1 MPTIQDFL
9 NKLPLDTRNIV
20 ESLWGALPGSDQ
32 KTLLNMLSA
41 LPNDS
46 NLLRLLVNLA
56 ARQYKVISGK
66 KHVVA
71 IVGPAN
77 VGKSTLYNQLIQ
89 QKQDRAAVS
98 PVPGTTRANKEA
110 DTGLFTIVDTPGAD
124 AVGNVGEEEK
134 MQAMAAAN
142 QADFLVIMFDAIQGI
157 KQSELQLLDDL
168 IALSKPY
175 IIVMNKMDLVRKEA
189 DQVLQ
194 KAAVNLHINTSQIIP
209 IIAKDGKSLSNIIM
223 AIAAAEPSL
232 VTALGKALPEYRWKL
247 AWRTIASAAS
257 LSAAI
262 ALTPLPIIDFA
273 PLIITQSIMVLS
285 IAKIYSQRMNL
296 ARARELVFTFG
307 LGLLGRTLFIEL
319 SKLGGVPGWLLA
331 AAIAASMTVVM
342 GYAAVILFERG
353 KRLTGEE
360 TRQLSK
366 SLTNFLLAQLKNLG
380 KKKPDKATLQEMIMQ
395 SLDHVGLDDS
405 SKILDHQ
412 MQSDAKEIIID
423 HVYPEKD
430 TLAGE

>member
-9 NKLPLDTRNIV
+9 NKLPPDTRSII
-20 ESLWGALPGSDQ
+20 ETLWGALPSSDQ
-32 KTLLNMLSA
+32 KTLLRMLSA

-46 NLLRLLVNLA
+46 NLLRLLLTLA
-56 ARQYKVISGK
+56 SRQYKVISGK

-89 QKQDRAAVS
+89 QKQDRATVS
-98 PVPGTTRANKEA
+98 PVPGTTRANQES
-110 DTGLFTIVDTPGAD
+110 DTGLFTIIDTPGAD

-134 MQAMAAAN
+134 KQAMLAAD

-168 IALSKPY
+168 MALSRPY

-194 KAAVNLHINTSQIIP
+194 KAAVNLHIQPSQIIP
-209 IIAKDGKSLSNIIM
+209 IIAKEGKSLSDIIM

-232 VTALGKALPEYRWKL
+232 VTALGRALPEYRWKL
-247 AWRTIASAAS
+247 SWRTIASAAS

-273 PLIITQSIMVLS
+273 PLIVTQSIMVLS
-285 IAKIYSQRMNL
+285 IAKIYNQKMNL
-296 ARARELVFTFG
+296 ARARELVVTFG

-319 SKLGGVPGWLLA
+319 SKLGGLPGWLLS

-342 GYAAVILFERG
+342 GYGAVVLFERG

-366 SLTNFLLAQLKNLG
+366 NLTNFLLSQLKNLG
-380 KKKPDKATLQEMIMQ
+380 KKKPDKTTLQETIIQ
-395 SLDHVGLDDS
+395 SLDHAGLDRSPD
-405 SKILDHQ
+405 ILDHQ
-412 MQSDAKEIIID
+412 MKVDAQEIVIDQS
-423 HVYPEKD
+423 YPEKE

>member
-9 NKLPLDTRNIV
+9 NELPLDTRNIV
-20 ESLWGALPGSDQ
+20 ESLWKALPGSDQ

-41 LPNDS
+41 LPSDS

-56 ARQYKVISGK
+56 ARQYKVISGR

-89 QKQDRAAVS
+89 QKQDRAVVS

-134 MQAMAAAN
+134 MQAMSAAN

-168 IALSKPY
+168 KALSKPY
-175 IIVMNKMDLVRKEA
+175 IIVMNKMDLVRKDA

-194 KAAVNLHINTSQIIP
+194 KAINLHIQTTQIIP

-273 PLIITQSIMVLS
+273 PLIITQSVMVLS
-285 IAKIYSQRMNL
+285 IAKIYNQKMNL
-296 ARARELVFTFG
+296 ARARELVLTFG

-319 SKLGGVPGWLLA
+319 SKFGGVPGWLLA

-342 GYAAVILFERG
+342 GYAAVLLFERG

-360 TRQLSK
+360 IRKLSK
-366 SLTNFLLAQLKNLG
+366 SLTNFLLAQLKNFG
-380 KKKPDKATLQEMIMQ
+380 KKKPDKTTLQETIIQ
-395 SLDHVGLDDS
+395 SLDHVGLDES
-405 SKILDHQ
+405 PRILDHQ

-423 HVYPEKD
+423 RVYPEKD

>member
-20 ESLWGALPGSDQ
+20 ESLWEALPGSDQ

-66 KHVVA
+66 KHIVA

-194 KAAVNLHINTSQIIP
+194 KAAVNLHIQTSQIIP
-209 IIAKDGKSLSNIIM
+209 IVAKDGKSLSNIIM

-232 VTALGKALPEYRWKL
+232 VTALGKALPEFRWKL

-285 IAKIYSQRMNL
+285 IAKIYNQKMNL
-296 ARARELVFTFG
+296 ARARELVVTFG

-331 AAIAASMTVVM
+331 SAIAASMTVVM
-342 GYAAVILFERG
+342 GYASVLLFEHG

-366 SLTNFLLAQLKNLG
+366 NLTNFLLAQLKNLG
-380 KKKPDKATLQEMIMQ
+380 KKKPDKTTLQDMIIQ
-395 SLDHVGLDDS
+395 SLDHVGLDES
-405 SKILDHQ
+405 SKILDNQ
-412 MQSDAKEIIID
+412 MQTDAKEILID
-423 HVYPEKD
+423 QVYPEKD